1 MREPARAVLSVQ
13 PDILRGSALLLSLFS
28 YPWIPTVTATM
39 NTINSTAVANLRN
52 IAIIAHVDHGKTTL
66 VDGLLKQSNIFR
78 DPDAAGVLIMDANDL
93 ERERGITILSKNTAI
108 TYHGVKINIIDTPGH
123 ADFGGEVER
132 VLNMADGCLLLVD
145 AVEGP
150 MPQTRTV
157 LQRALAMHLRPI
169 VVINKVDRPASR
181 PDEVLALTQDLFL
194 DLASDAEQ
202 LDFPVVYT
210 IARDGR
216 AGRSPDGLAPD
227 LRPLLEA
234 ILEEIPAPHVDLEAP
249 FQMLVASLDYDPHRG
264 RIAIGRVH
272 RGTVQSGQT
281 LVHLSPGQEASRQ
294 RISSLT
300 TFDGLGRRE
309 VESAIAGDIVAITG
323 FSDAKIGATL
333 ADPAALEPLEAIEV
347 EEPTLKLTFGVNT
360 SPFAGR
366 DAKFST
372 SRQLRERLFREL
384 ETNLSLRVEG
394 TEQADVFSVSGRGEL
409 HLSILI
415 ETMRREGYEFQVSRP
430 EVITKEIEGRKLEPI
445 EHLVI
450 DTTEPFVGVVTDLV
464 GGRKARMLDMVNDGR
479 GSVRVEFAIPTR
491 GLIGLRNAFL
501 TATKGNGVMSSR
513 LIGYEPWMGPI
524 ATNRTGALVASEAG
538 QALSH
543 GISNAQER
551 GITFVEPGQDIYT
564 GMIVGQQPRQG
575 DLVVN
580 ICRAKKLTNMRASNS
595 EISIRLVPPVIF
607 SLEQALDFL
616 ADDEL
621 LEVTPKA
628 FRLRKRLLDE
638 NERAKERKRTSM
650 AGNV

>member
-1 MREPARAVLSVQ
+1 MQTS
-13 PDILRGSALLLSLFS
+13 
-28 YPWIPTVTATM
+28 
-39 NTINSTAVANLRN
+39 NSTIVANLRN

-108 TYHGVKINIIDTPGH
+108 TYLGVKINIIDTPGH

-181 PDEVLALTQDLFL
+181 PEEVLALTQDLFL
-194 DLASDAEQ
+194 DLVSEAEQ

-216 AGRSPDGLAPD
+216 AGRSPDGLAQD
-227 LRPLLEA
+227 LRPLLDC
-234 ILEEIPAPHVDLEAP
+234 ILESIPAPHVDLDAP
-249 FQMLVASLDYDPHRG
+249 FQMLVASLDYDTHRG
-264 RIAIGRVH
+264 RIAIGRIH

-281 LVHLSPGQEASRQ
+281 LTHVAPDGELSRQ

-300 TFDGLGRRE
+300 AFDGLGRRE
-309 VESAIAGDIVAITG
+309 VECAVAGDIVAITG
-323 FSDAKIGATL
+323 FSEAKIGATL
-333 ADPAALEPLEAIEV
+333 ADPAAPEALEAIEV

-430 EVITKEIEGRKLEPI
+430 EVITKEIEGRKLEPV
-445 EHLVI
+445 EHLII
-450 DTTEPFVGVVTDLV
+450 DTTEPFVGVVTDLL

-479 GSVRVEFAIPTR
+479 GTVRVEFAIPTR

-524 ATNRTGALVASEAG
+524 ATNRTGALVASEPG

-551 GITFVEPGQDIYT
+551 GITFVEPGQEIYT

-595 EISIRLVPPVIF
+595 EIAIRLVPPVIF

-638 NERAKERKRTSM
+638 NERAKDRKRQSTSN
-650 AGNV
+650 A

>member
-1 MREPARAVLSVQ
+1 MPFPPAPIAYDFRMRTL
-13 PDILRGSALLLSLFS
+13 
-28 YPWIPTVTATM
+28 TVTMDAM
-39 NTINSTAVANLRN
+39 SQTAVSTLRN

-78 DPDAAGVLIMDANDL
+78 DPDAAGELIMDANDL
-93 ERERGITILSKNTAI
+93 ERERGITILAKNTAI
-108 TYHGVKINIIDTPGH
+108 TYLGVKINIIDTPGH

-169 VVINKVDRPASR
+169 VVINKVDRPAAR
-181 PDEVLALTQDLFL
+181 PDEVLSLTQDLFL
-194 DLASDAEQ
+194 DLASDADQ

-216 AGRSPDGLAPD
+216 AGRSPDGLASD
-227 LRPLLEA
+227 LRPLLDA
-234 ILEEIPAPHVDLEAP
+234 IVEEIPAPRVDLGAP
-249 FQMLVASLDYDPHRG
+249 AQMLIASLDYDNHRG
-264 RIAIGRVH
+264 RIAIGRIH
-272 RGTVQSGQT
+272 RGTIEAGAT
-281 LVHLSPGQEASRQ
+281 MVHLTADGEQVRQ
-294 RISSLT
+294 RITSLT
-300 TFDGLGRRE
+300 TFDGLTRRE
-309 VESAIAGDIVAITG
+309 VESASAGDIVALTG
-323 FSDAKIGATL
+323 FPDAKIGATL
-333 ADPAALEPLEAIEV
+333 ADPAAPEALDSIEI

-372 SRQLRERLFREL
+372 SRQLRERLYREL
-384 ETNLSLRVEG
+384 ETNLSLRVEP

-430 EVITKEIEGRKLEPI
+430 EVITKEIEGHKAEPV
-445 EHLVI
+445 EHLII
-450 DTTEPFVGVVTDLV
+450 DTTEGFVGAVTDLV
-464 GGRKARMLDMVNDGR
+464 GGRKARMIDMVNDGR
-479 GSVRVEFAIPTR
+479 GNVRLEFEIPTR

-513 LIGYEPWMGPI
+513 LIGYEAWMGPI
-524 ATNRTGALVASEAG
+524 ASNRTGALVASETG
-538 QALSH
+538 VSLSH
-543 GISNAQER
+543 GLANAQER
-551 GITFVEPGQDIYT
+551 GNTFVEPGADVYE
-564 GMIVGQQPRQG
+564 GMIVGQHPRQG

-580 ICRAKKLTNMRASNS
+580 VCRAKKLTNMRASTS
-595 EISIRLVPPVIF
+595 EIAIQLTPPIVL

-621 LEVTPKA
+621 LEVTPKF
-628 FRLRKRLLDE
+628 FRLRKRLLSQDD
-638 NERAKERKRTSM
+638 RAKERKRQSM
-650 AGNV
+650 MR

>member
-1 MREPARAVLSVQ
+1 MDSMTTT
-13 PDILRGSALLLSLFS
+13 S
-28 YPWIPTVTATM
+28 
-39 NTINSTAVANLRN
+39 VANLRN

-78 DPDAAGVLIMDANDL
+78 DPDAAGELIMDANDL
-93 ERERGITILSKNTAI
+93 ERERGITILAKNTAI
-108 TYHGVKINIIDTPGH
+108 VYRGTKINIIDTPGH

-169 VVINKVDRPASR
+169 VVINKIDRAASR
-181 PDEVLALTQDLFL
+181 PDEVLSLTQDLFL
-194 DLASDAEQ
+194 DLATDAEQ

-227 LRPLLEA
+227 LRPLLDA
-234 ILEEIPAPHVDLEAP
+234 IVQEIPAPYVDLDAP
-249 FQMLVASLDYDPHRG
+249 VQLLVASLDYDAHRG

-272 RGTVQSGQT
+272 RGTVRAGQT
-281 LVHLSPGQEASRQ
+281 LVHVGPDGEQTRQ
-294 RISSLT
+294 KITSLT
-300 TFDGLGRRE
+300 AFEGLGRRE
-309 VESAIAGDIVAITG
+309 VESAVAGDIVAISG
-323 FSDAKIGATL
+323 FADAKIGATL
-333 ADPAALEPLEAIEV
+333 ADPAAPEALDAIDV

-366 DAKFST
+366 DAKYST

-394 TEQADVFSVSGRGEL
+394 TDQADVFAVSGRGEL

-430 EVITKEIEGRKLEPI
+430 EVITKEIDGQQREPV

-479 GSVRVEFAIPTR
+479 GNVRLEFAIPTR

-501 TATKGNGVMSSR
+501 TATKGNGVMGSR
-513 LIGYEPWMGPI
+513 LIGYEPWMGAI
-524 ATNRTGALVASEAG
+524 ASSRTGALVASETG
-538 QALSH
+538 VALSH
-543 GISNAQER
+543 GIALSQER
-551 GITFVEPGQDIYT
+551 GITFIEPQTEVYA

-580 ICRAKKLTNMRASNS
+580 ICRAKKLTNMRASTS
-595 EISIRLVPPVIF
+595 EISIKLTPPLVF

-628 FRLRKRLLDE
+628 FRLRKRLLNQDD
-638 NERAKERKRTSM
+638 RAKERKRQNM
-650 AGNV
+650 AS